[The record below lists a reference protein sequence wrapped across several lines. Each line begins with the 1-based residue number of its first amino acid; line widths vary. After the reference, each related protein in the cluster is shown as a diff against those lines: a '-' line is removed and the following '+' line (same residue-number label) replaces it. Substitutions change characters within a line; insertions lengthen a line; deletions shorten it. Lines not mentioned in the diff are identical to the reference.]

1 MLQVQR
7 LQKAYGATTVLGR
20 VSFVLNPGEH
30 VGLVGSNGAGKST
43 LLRCLIGDER
53 PDAGTIVRSPLEL
66 PLGHLA
72 QSFDAWHE
80 RTVGQV
86 LSEALAEWQ
95 VAATALHD
103 ATDRLAGES
112 GSDAALAAYQAALDP
127 FEALGGFRQEA
138 RGAAVLDGLGLG
150 DAASPGARGLAP
162 RRADEPPRRRRRL
175 FGRLAR
181 GSGLGRL
188 GVLTGLGVSSRICG
202 DYGSD

>member
-1 MLQVQR
+1 MLQVQQ
-7 LQKAYGATTVLGR
+7 LQKAYGATTVLGG

-53 PDAGTIVRSPLEL
+53 PDAGTIVRSPPEL
-66 PLGHLA
+66 RLGYLA
-72 QSFDAWHE
+72 QSFDEWRE

-112 GSDAALAAYQAALDP
+112 GCEAALAAYQAALDR
-127 FEALGGFRQEA
+127 FEALGGYGQGA
-138 RGAAVLDGLGLG
+138 RRCSTDSVWATLLLQAPAVLLL
-150 DAASPGARGLAP
+150 
-162 RRADEPPRRRRRL
+162 DEPTNHLDVEGGYLDDLREV
-175 FGRLAR
+175 R
-181 GSGLGRL
+181 GS
-188 GVLTGLGVSSRICG
+188 V
-202 DYGSD
+202 GSEY